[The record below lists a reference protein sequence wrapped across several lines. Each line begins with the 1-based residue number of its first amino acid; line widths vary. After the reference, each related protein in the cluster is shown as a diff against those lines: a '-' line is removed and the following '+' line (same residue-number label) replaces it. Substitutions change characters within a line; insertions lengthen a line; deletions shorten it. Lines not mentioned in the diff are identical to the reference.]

1 VSTYSLRVPKNIFVD
16 VIVVKFM
23 LYFYFECLLQV
34 YSSLVLVQSKSLNL
48 FLLIRTWDRVSL
60 TGTIFNKT
68 QREKPSNVLVVCSRN
83 FLDWCISSGTKL
95 KSSDANLNF
104 YDANNKW
111 DIFSALNRN
120 FTI

>member
-1 VSTYSLRVPKNIFVD
+1 VD